1 MQLLLLLLY
10 LVHSQLTG
18 STKPSHFS
26 NIYFR
31 KSWKTRVLF
40 FADAVAVA
48 DASRLESK
56 TELNVN
62 AHETFP
68 HPARRND
75 VAGNEAAA
83 ATAAATASASAI
95 AAAAAAAN
103 VNANVSGNVLRGT

>member
-1 MQLLLLLLY
+1 MLQLLLLLLF

-40 FADAVAVA
+40 FADADAVA

-83 ATAAATASASAI
+83 ATASVSASAI
-95 AAAAAAAN
+95 AAAAN
-103 VNANVSGNVLRGT
+103 VNANANVSGNVLRGT

>member
-1 MQLLLLLLY
+1 M
-10 LVHSQLTG
+10 
-18 STKPSHFS
+18 
-26 NIYFR
+26 
-31 KSWKTRVLF
+31 F
-40 FADAVAVA
+40 FADAVA

-83 ATAAATASASAI
+83 AAATAAATASDSAI

-103 VNANVSGNVLRGT
+103 VNANANVSGNVLRGT

>member
-1 MQLLLLLLY
+1 MY
-10 LVHSQLTG
+10 
-18 STKPSHFS
+18 
-26 NIYFR
+26 
-31 KSWKTRVLF
+31 
-40 FADAVAVA
+40 FADADAVA

-75 VAGNEAAA
+75 VAGNEAD
-83 ATAAATASASAI
+83 AATASASAI
-95 AAAAAAAN
+95 AAAAAAAAN

>member
-1 MQLLLLLLY
+1 MQLLLLLY

-26 NIYFR
+26 NINFR

-40 FADAVAVA
+40 FADAVA

-75 VAGNEAAA
+75 VAGNEAD
-83 ATAAATASASAI
+83 AATASAS
-95 AAAAAAAN
+95 AAAAAAN

>member
-1 MQLLLLLLY
+1 M
-10 LVHSQLTG
+10 
-18 STKPSHFS
+18 F
-26 NIYFR
+26 I
-31 KSWKTRVLF
+31 
-40 FADAVAVA
+40 ADADAVA

-75 VAGNEAAA
+75 VAGNEADA
-83 ATAAATASASAI
+83 ATAAVTASASAI